1 MKPNRLILSIALLLS
16 VLFSAEAQQAKVIV
30 PDLSAVQDNQ
40 KWSPFNREISYNG
53 NVHMDAKPGDGL
65 LILNGV
71 EFQNGTIELDIKG
84 KNAPGRSFV
93 GLAFHGV
100 NDSTFDAVYFRPF
113 NFKNPE
119 RNSHSVQYISAPKYG
134 WYKLRNEHPGKY
146 ENKVAPVPDPD
157 EWFHATIHVT
167 YPEVKVY
174 VNHSSEPSLVVNQI
188 STRKKGWIALWVG
201 NNSEGWFKNLKI
213 SPVAN

>member
-30 PDLSAVQDNQ
+30 PDLSTVQDNQ
-40 KWSPFNREISYNG
+40 EWSAFNRGISYNG
-53 NVHMDAKPGDGL
+53 NVHMAARPGDGL
-65 LILNGV
+65 LILKDV
-71 EFQNGTIELDIKG
+71 VFQNGTIELDIKG
-84 KNAPGRSFV
+84 KNVPGRSFV
-93 GLAFHGV
+93 GVAFHGV

-146 ENKVAPVPDPD
+146 ENKVTPVPDPE

-174 VNHSSEPSLVVNQI
+174 VNNAAEPSLVINQI
-188 STRKKGWIALWVG
+188 SERKKGWIALWVG

>member
-1 MKPNRLILSIALLLS
+1 MKTNRLFLLIALLFS

-30 PDLSAVQDNQ
+30 PDLSTIQDNQ
-40 KWSPFNREISYNG
+40 KWSAFNRDISYSG
-53 NVHMDAKPGDGL
+53 NVHMNTKPGDGL
-65 LILNGV
+65 LILRGV
-71 EFQNGTIELDIKG
+71 EFQNGTIEVDIKG

-93 GLAFHGV
+93 GVAFHGV

-113 NFKNPE
+113 NFKNLE
-119 RNSHSVQYISAPKYG
+119 RNTHSAQYISAPQYS
-134 WYKLRNEHPGKY
+134 WYKLRTEHPGKY
-146 ENKVAPVPDPD
+146 ENKVAPVPEPD
-157 EWFHATIHVT
+157 EWFHATIQVA

-188 STRKKGWIALWVG
+188 STREKGWIAFWVG

-213 SPVAN
+213 IVEAN

>member
-30 PDLSAVQDNQ
+30 PDLSTVQDNQ
-40 KWSPFNREISYNG
+40 EWSAFNRGISYNG
-53 NVHMDAKPGDGL
+53 NVHMDARPGDGL
-65 LILNGV
+65 LILKDV
-71 EFQNGTIELDIKG
+71 VFQNGTIELDIKG
-84 KNAPGRSFV
+84 KNAPGRSFI

-113 NFKNPE
+113 NFKNPK
-119 RNSHSVQYISAPKYG
+119 RNTHSVQYISAPQYS

-146 ENKVAPVPDPD
+146 ENKITPVPGPD
-157 EWFHATIHVT
+157 EWFHATIHIS

-174 VNHSSEPSLVVNQI
+174 VNHAAEPSLVINQI
-188 STRKKGWIALWVG
+188 SERKKGWIALWVG

>member
-1 MKPNRLILSIALLLS
+1 MKTNRLILLIALLFS
-16 VLFSAEAQQAKVIV
+16 TLFSAEAQQSKVIV
-30 PDLSAVQDNQ
+30 PDLSTVQDNQ
-40 KWSPFNREISYNG
+40 KWSAFNRGISYNG

-65 LILNGV
+65 LILKGV

-84 KNAPGRSFV
+84 KNALGQSFV

-113 NFKNPE
+113 NFKSPE
-119 RNSHSVQYISAPKYG
+119 RNSHSVQYISSPKYG
-134 WYKLRNEHPGKY
+134 WYKLRNEYPGKY
-146 ENKVAPVPDPD
+146 ENKITPVPEPD

-174 VNHSSEPSLVVNQI
+174 VNHSAKPSLVINQL
-188 STRKKGWIALWVG
+188 SNRKKGWIALWVG
-201 NNSEGWFKNLKI
+201 NNSEGWFKGLKI
-213 SPVAN
+213 IPEVN

>member
-30 PDLSAVQDNQ
+30 PDLSTVQDNQ
-40 KWSPFNREISYNG
+40 KWSAFNRGISYNG
-53 NVHMDAKPGDGL
+53 NVQMDAKPGDGL
-65 LILNGV
+65 LILKDV
-71 EFQNGTIELDIKG
+71 VFQNGTIELDIKG

-93 GLAFHGV
+93 GVAFHGV

-119 RNSHSVQYISAPKYG
+119 RNSHSVQYISAPEYG
-134 WYKLRNEHPGKY
+134 WYKLRSEHPGKY
-146 ENKVAPVPDPD
+146 ENKIAPVPEPE

-174 VNHSSEPSLVVNQI
+174 VNNAAKPSLVINQI
-188 STRKKGWIALWVG
+188 SERKKGWIALWVG

-213 SPVAN
+213 SR

>member
-1 MKPNRLILSIALLLS
+1 MKTNRFFLLIALLFS

-30 PDLSAVQDNQ
+30 PDLSTVQDNQ
-40 KWSPFNREISYNG
+40 KWSAFNHGISYNG

-71 EFQNGTIELDIKG
+71 EFQNGTIEVDIKG
-84 KNAPGRSFV
+84 KNVPGQSFV

-113 NFKNPE
+113 NFRNPE
-119 RNSHSVQYISAPKYG
+119 RNTHSVQYISAPQYG
-134 WYKLRNEHPGKY
+134 WYKLRSEHPGEY
-146 ENKVAPVPDPD
+146 ENNVTPVPEPD
-157 EWFHATIHVT
+157 EWFHATIQVA

-174 VNHSSEPSLVVNQI
+174 VNHSSKPSLVVNQI
-188 STRKKGWIALWVG
+188 STREKGWIAFWVG
-201 NNSEGWFKNLKI
+201 NNSEGWFKNLEI
-213 SPVAN
+213 SPEAS

>member
-1 MKPNRLILSIALLLS
+1 MKPSRLTLLMALLIS
-16 VLFSAEAQQAKVIV
+16 IVFSAEAQQSKVIV
-30 PDLSAVQDNQ
+30 PDLSTVQDNQ
-40 KWSPFNREISYNG
+40 KWSAFNRDISYNG

-65 LILNGV
+65 LILKDV
-71 EFQNGTIELDIKG
+71 VLQNGTIELDIKG

-93 GLAFHGV
+93 GVAFHGV

-119 RNSHSVQYISAPKYG
+119 RNTHSVQYISAPEYS
-134 WYKLRNEHPGKY
+134 WYKLRSEHPGKY
-146 ENKVAPVPDPD
+146 ENKVTPVPEPD
-157 EWFHATIHVT
+157 EWFHATIQVI

-188 STRKKGWIALWVG
+188 STREKGWIAFWVG

-213 SPVAN
+213 IPEAN